1 MGRKSWS
8 VKLLKIQ
15 CKILVI
21 EKDRFSF
28 AALKRAGGTRIPTPQ
43 ADAIAE

>member
-8 VKLLKIQ
+8 VKLLKVQ
-15 CKILVI
+15 RKIVVI

-28 AALKRAGGTRIPTPQ
+28 AALKRSGAHESRRRKLM
-43 ADAIAE
+43 

>member
-1 MGRKSWS
+1 
-8 VKLLKIQ
+8 
-15 CKILVI
+15 VI

-28 AALKRAGGTRIPTPQ
+28 AALKRSGSARIPTPQ